1 MTYSGRLVAAAAG
14 LAALLAIG
22 GCVPD
27 GGESFDG
34 GGGSSATAGTG
45 GSAVTTGA
53 AGTTGTGGNAGAV
66 GAGGTAGS
74 AVGAGGVD
82 GSGSGGSS
90 GAAGTGGAV
99 GTGGTGGATGGAAGS
114 TGGNAGR
121 DGTGGAAGNAGS
133 GGAGRGGTGGSASGT
148 GGSTAGRG
156 GTGGAT
162 AGTGGG
168 TGQAGR
174 GGTTGTAGAAGSV
187 AGRGGTTGA
196 AGRGG
201 TTGTA
206 GAGGG
211 GDTWLPCDGST
222 SGYDAVVSL
231 SGGTWTARRGTTTAY
246 TGSDMA
252 AAMQAGINSL
262 TSGRTTKQ
270 SVLVMGSGS
279 MSANTRVSVASYT
292 VLNVCG
298 TINVT
303 GTGSGDQAP
312 IYARGQ
318 RDIDVPHAT
327 ITGAPLYGMFFR
339 QVDNIHLGRIDMR
352 LSSGLGVRVDN
363 GSDHPPT
370 KSRNFRLDYIYVE
383 NSGTHGVETYGIDG
397 ITIGTVI
404 ARSTTDAGLLL
415 NDSINAE
422 VGLVDADDAAT
433 GTGYAAFRVANRN
446 GRINNAYPT
455 NIHVGQ
461 VISRGGG
468 RGIFCVSESGGLVI
482 DRIDIQNAG
491 NNAILLENCYNVN
504 IAAVSGTVSGGG
516 EIRVAARTE
525 FPNSSDIT
533 IQNLTVSNVR
543 INENPCADGN
553 STIRNI
559 TPASA
564 VSSSCP

>member
-1 MTYSGRLVAAAAG
+1 MTHAHRL
-14 LAALLAIG
+14 LPLTFSFALLAG
-22 GCVPD
+22 ACAGDAADQSPD
-27 GGESFDG
+27 GGNG
-34 GGGSSATAGTG
+34 GTTAGTG
-45 GSAVTTGA
+45 
-53 AGTTGTGGNAGAV
+53 
-66 GAGGTAGS
+66 
-74 AVGAGGVD
+74 
-82 GSGSGGSS
+82 S
-90 GAAGTGGAV
+90 GAAGNTGAGGAM
-99 GTGGTGGATGGAAGS
+99 GSGGAAAGAGNGSAGSGTPTAGMGGGAAGAS
-114 TGGNAGR
+114 
-121 DGTGGAAGNAGS
+121 GGAA
-133 GGAGRGGTGGSASGT
+133 
-148 GGSTAGRG
+148 
-156 GTGGAT
+156 
-162 AGTGGG
+162 
-168 TGQAGR
+168 AGR
-174 GGTTGTAGAAGSV
+174 GGTTGTAGAAGTTGGSAGSGAGNAGRGGAGGAAAAGRGGAGGAGGTA

-196 AGRGG
+196 SGGAGTTGGSSAGRGG
-201 TTGTA
+201 ATG
-206 GAGGG
+206 GAGSGG
-211 GDTWLPCDGST
+211 RGGSTGGTGGAPDTWFPCDGT
-222 SGYDAVVSL
+222 TTGYDAVVSL
-231 SGGTWTARRGTTTAY
+231 SGSTWTARRGTSTAY

-270 SVLVMGSGS
+270 SVLVQGSGS

-292 VLNVCG
+292 ILNVCG

-303 GTGSGDQAP
+303 GSGSGDQAP

-363 GSDHPPT
+363 GADHPPT

-383 NSGTHGVETYGIDG
+383 NSGTHGVETYGVDG
-397 ITIGTVI
+397 ITIGTVV

-422 VGLVDADDAAT
+422 IGLVDADDAAT

-468 RGIFCVSESGGLVI
+468 RGVFCVSESGGLVI

-491 NNAILLENCYNVN
+491 NNAILLENCHNVN
-504 IAAVSGTVSGGG
+504 IAAMSGTVSGGG
-516 EIRVAARTE
+516 EIRIAARTE
-525 FPNSSDIT
+525 FANSSDIT
-533 IQNLTVSNVR
+533 IQNLTVSNNR
-543 INENPCADGN
+543 ITESPCADN

-559 TPASA
+559 TPSSA
-564 VSSSCP
+564 IPTNCP